1 MPPLT
6 EGWGMEVGH
15 AACPLGPPTWLH
27 SELFVLTVNVCQTC
41 LLGLS
46 KHQMKSDD
54 PFHRSFRGVL
64 AVSTASF
71 NLLQTC
77 DEIIRIFNT
86 HSVCGGGKGSFP
98 ASLWDT
104 WQQRAEALLFITKV
118 FPIRSGLPP
127 FSSLRRHYVN
137 GALAGL
143 HVLYLIT
150 DRAGHLGH
158 QSE

>member
-1 MPPLT
+1 MESI
-6 EGWGMEVGH
+6 EGWTCCLSSRTTNM
-15 AACPLGPPTWLH
+15 AALR
-27 SELFVLTVNVCQTC
+27 TVCVDVCQTC

-54 PFHRSFRGVL
+54 PFHPSFRGVL

>member
-1 MPPLT
+1 MI
-6 EGWGMEVGH
+6 
-15 AACPLGPPTWLH
+15 H
-27 SELFVLTVNVCQTC
+27 S
-41 LLGLS
+41 
-46 KHQMKSDD
+46 
-54 PFHRSFRGVL
+54 RGVL
-64 AVSTASF
+64 AVSTASL

-77 DEIIRIFNT
+77 DETIRISLT
-86 HSVCGGGKGSFP
+86 HILCVVVEKGSFH

-104 WQQRAEALLFITKV
+104 WQQPAEALLFITKV